1 MDDRSANGDDLT
13 FFRHFPTTWHALPVP
28 AENGTFSNRPQWWAP
43 ARLPA
48 MALCVAALAGGVTPA
63 RAADPQP
70 YVTVIRPTGN
80 ADLDTAV
87 HASSDLLGLQKTH
100 TVSPFAL
107 VGRIHNDYA
116 RIRSALESFGY
127 YAPTIVIQAAIAS
140 KNGAT
145 NPQDGHDPDLPE
157 WMQAIPASQKMEI
170 TVSITKGPQF
180 RIGSI
185 SIVPAKGKP
194 PVKLDAHETESLGIR
209 TGDPAIAANILK
221 AGSQLQTTL
230 AEEGYALADVST
242 PQAWLRPQT
251 RTIDVAF
258 TVTRGPVVNLGAFS
272 FGGLRRTHPAYV
284 VRRLT
289 IAPGELYQP
298 SRIEAARQGLSSMGV
313 FSDVQVHHDQQLA
326 SDGTLPLDF
335 SFAESKRHSVGVE
348 GGYSTDL
355 GGRAGVS
362 WTHRNLFG
370 NAERLRLTALAT
382 GLGGSAEQGLGYDL
396 YADLMKP
403 DFGSRNQNLSARI
416 EGIRQLLYSYRQ
428 TAILARAGIVRR
440 ISSHWNVAFG
450 GEVEQ
455 ERIDQMS
462 QTHNYFIVSL
472 PLSATYDGTG
482 VDNPITPATHG
493 VRVSMNVT
501 PSASLED
508 RTSFFMIMQAT
519 VSTYFDLANLGLARK
534 GRSVLAVR
542 GTIGNVEGASTYAIP
557 PDQRLYA
564 GGSATVR
571 GYRYQ
576 GVGPQFANSRYA
588 IGGTS
593 MDAGSFEYRQRILQK
608 FGAVGFIDAGQV
620 SDGSTPFKGTLR
632 AGAGAGARYYTPIG
646 PVRLDIAV
654 PLNRPRRGDKWELYV
669 GLGETF

>member
-1 MDDRSANGDDLT
+1 
-13 FFRHFPTTWHALPVP
+13 
-28 AENGTFSNRPQWWAP
+28 
-43 ARLPA
+43 
-48 MALCVAALAGGVTPA
+48 MALTVLWAGMTGA

-80 ADLDTAV
+80 ADLDAAV
-87 HASSDLLGLQKTH
+87 RASSDLLGLQKTH

-127 YAPTIVIQAAIAS
+127 YAPDIRIQAAIAS
-140 KNGAT
+140 KTGGGT
-145 NPQDGHDPDLPE
+145 PQDGHDPDLPE
-157 WMQAIPASQKMEI
+157 WMQAIPADQKLELTI
-170 TVSITKGPQF
+170 SITRGTQF
-180 RIGSI
+180 HIGAI
-185 SIVPAKGKP
+185 TLNPAKGQP
-194 PVKLDAHETESLGIR
+194 PVRLDDHENAALGIK
-209 TGDPAIAANILK
+209 TGDPAIAANILR
-221 AGSQLQTTL
+221 AQSQLQTTL

-251 RTIDVAF
+251 RTIDLAF
-258 TVTRGPVVNLGAFS
+258 TIMRGPVVNLGAFG

-313 FSDVQVHHDQQLA
+313 FSDVQVRHDQHLA

-335 SFAESKRHSVGVE
+335 SFVESKRHSVGVE

-370 NAERLRLTALAT
+370 NAERLRLTALVT
-382 GLGGSAEQGLGYDL
+382 GLGGSAEQGLGYDV

-416 EGIRQLLYSYRQ
+416 EWIRQLLYSYRQ
-428 TAILARAGIVRR
+428 TALLARAGVVRR
-440 ISSHWNVAFG
+440 VSSHWNVAFG
-450 GEVEQ
+450 GEIEQ

-462 QTHNYFIVSL
+462 QTNDYFIASL

-493 VRVSMNVT
+493 VRINMNVT
-501 PSASLED
+501 PSVSLEH
-508 RTSFFMIMQAT
+508 RTSFFAIMQAT
-519 VSTYFDLANLGLARK
+519 ISTYFDLKHLGLSRP
-534 GRSVLAVR
+534 GRSVFAVR
-542 GTIGNVEGASTYAIP
+542 GTIGNVEGASTFDIP

-576 GVGPQFANSRYA
+576 GVGPQFPHSRYA

-593 MDAGSFEYRQRILQK
+593 MDAGSLEYRQRILQK
-608 FGAVGFIDAGQV
+608 FGAVGFIDVGQV
-620 SDGSTPFKGTLR
+620 ADGSTPFKGTLR

-654 PLNRPRRGDKWELYV
+654 PLNRPPRGDKWELYV